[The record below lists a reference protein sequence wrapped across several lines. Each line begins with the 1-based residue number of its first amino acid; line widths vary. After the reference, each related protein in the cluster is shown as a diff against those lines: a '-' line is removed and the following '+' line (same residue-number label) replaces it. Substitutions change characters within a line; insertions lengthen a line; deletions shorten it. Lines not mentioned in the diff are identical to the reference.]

1 MLVLKAAPGLDPD
14 NILGRLL
21 GDGFTVSEFDQKQPL
36 ERQVR
41 DAAVLILRDVPIP
54 ASVIDAAP
62 KLRLL
67 QRYGQH
73 LVGVDIPYARSK
85 GIWIARAPVAVTEAD
100 RVVAE
105 HALFLM
111 LAVAK
116 RYPECIRTIAQ
127 RVVGRPTVYG
137 LVGKTLGLVGLGKT
151 GTELAPMA
159 KALGMRVIAVKRSAD
174 PELAR
179 RLGLEFIDDM
189 GRYNELLETSDFVSI
204 HLPLETGTVGF
215 FGRDAFRRMKPG
227 SFLINIARGPI
238 VDKAALVEALASKHL
253 AGAGLDVFWEEPIDP
268 NDPVLKFPNVVATPH
283 IAGATYEMQER
294 LAAIVAENIRRV
306 AVGQPPAHQV
316 A

>member
-1 MLVLKAAPGLDPD
+1 MHVLKAAPGLDPD
-14 NILGRLL
+14 NVLGRLL
-21 GDGFTVSEFDQKQPL
+21 GTGFTVSEFDQRQPL

-41 DAAVLILRDVPIP
+41 EAAVLILRDVPVP
-54 ASVIDAAP
+54 AAVIDAAP

-85 GIWIARAPVAVTEAD
+85 GIWVARAPVAVTEAD

-116 RYPECIRTIAQ
+116 RYPECERSIAQ
-127 RVVGRPTVYG
+127 RRVGRPTVHG
-137 LVGKTLGLVGLGKT
+137 LIGKTLGLVGVGKT
-151 GTELAPMA
+151 GIELAPMA
-159 KALGMRVIAVKRSAD
+159 KAMGMRVIAVKRSAD

-179 RLGLEFIDDM
+179 RLGIDFIDGMD
-189 GRYNELLETSDFVSI
+189 RYHDVLERSDFISI
-204 HLPLETGTVGF
+204 HLPLEPATVGF
-215 FGRDAFRRMKPG
+215 FGHEAFRRMKAG

-238 VDKAALVEALASKHL
+238 VDKAALIDALASGHL

-268 NDPVLKFPNVVATPH
+268 EDPVLKFPNVVATPH

-306 AVGQPPAHQV
+306 AADQPPHHQV
-316 A
+316 S